1 MGSHLL
7 LSQTKV
13 EKNLVPNGS
22 MENFKNKS
30 NTLTSAV
37 PWSQIGTIDLY
48 RQPLGNDTSRFKGA
62 LSGEAYAG
70 LRAQKNYKEFM
81 QVKLA
86 DPLHRGYKYSFE
98 MYIRLAFWSDATLK
112 SFGVSFSKAG
122 YSGNGPVDKSSRID
136 TICKKGGLHNNY
148 GWIRIAGIYQADGGE
163 KFITIG
169 NFNEKIQK
177 DMDRIGGGWFGYREA
192 YYFIDDISLKWI
204 RPKEEEVKTVI
215 VGAETFEQDSVL
227 EVKKDIKV
235 GEKVSL
241 KNIHFEKGHSY
252 ITPESYVEL
261 NKLVQYMLRHPGI
274 EIRINGHSDNTGL
287 EFKNQ
292 RISEQRA
299 RAVFEYL
306 IGKGVQNKM
315 YFKGF
320 GSKQAIADNNTEEGK
335 AKNRRVEFEVVKQ

>member
-1 MGSHLL
+1 MDLGFLQVISNKLNEKQIESQMIDWLNYQPSCFAFKVNTMG
-7 LSQTKV
+7 V
-13 EKNLVPNGS
+13 FDPVR
-22 MENFKNKS
+22 KS
-30 NTLTSAV
+30 
-37 PWSQIGTIDLY
+37 Y
-48 RQPLGNDTSRFKGA
+48 RRLGKH
-62 LSGEAYAG
+62 
-70 LRAQKNYKEFM
+70 
-81 QVKLA
+81 V
-86 DPLHRGYKYSFE
+86 
-98 MYIRLAFWSDATLK
+98 
-112 SFGVSFSKAG
+112 
-122 YSGNGPVDKSSRID
+122 
-136 TICKKGGLHNNY
+136 
-148 GWIRIAGIYQADGGE
+148 IAGTSDI
-163 KFITIG
+163 IG
-169 NFNEKIQK
+169 VCEGIMFAI
-177 DMDRIGGGWFGYREA
+177 
-192 YYFIDDISLKWI
+192 
-204 RPKEEEVKTVI
+204 
-215 VGAETFEQDSVL
+215 